1 MKNYLDPVYLVVND
15 ATWKSRIYTHIFDC
29 LNHNINYI
37 EEVEKQSDALYKI
50 IRFKFSEEL
59 FSEIYNHNP
68 FKNDPSIEK
77 FYLNVFSKVLS
88 DLSRRFD
95 WCPTKCEI
103 SENIADIICCESDYI
118 PEKVASEFG
127 KLISQCVSC
136 NYKNS
141 LIAFI
146 SPINYETQ
154 IKINTDRLTDFEIL
168 KTNNVYQLF
177 EVSIFLNKGI
187 LSENSIRIA
196 IDIFYRQSVISG
208 RIASEQ
214 HPQEY
219 IFDNN
224 FFRTLETAKL
234 TQEDN
239 QYKQK
244 FIDSLTQII
253 YSYDI
258 DIRLHKYGKIL
269 INKKKYDKYSADVF
283 QMGRGTNDRR
293 CSRIFFCKINNQIC
307 LYEYDPDFHAG
318 E

>member
-1 MKNYLDPVYLVVND
+1 MKIYLDPTYLAVND
-15 ATWKSRIYTHIFDC
+15 TTWISRLYTHIFTC
-29 LNHNINYI
+29 LNDNISYI
-37 EEVEKQSDALYKI
+37 EEVERKSDTLYKL
-50 IRFKFSEEL
+50 IRFKFSEAL
-59 FSEIYNHNP
+59 LSEIYNHNP
-68 FKNDPSIEK
+68 FKNDPTVEK

-95 WCPTKCEI
+95 WCPNNCEV
-103 SENIADIICCESDYI
+103 SNNIALVFSCESGYI
-118 PEKVASEFG
+118 PEKVVLEFA
-127 KLISQCVSC
+127 KLINQCASC
-136 NYKNS
+136 NYQDS
-141 LIAFI
+141 FAFL

-154 IKINTDRLTDFEIL
+154 IQISTDSLSNFQIL
-168 KTNNVYQLF
+168 QTTSVYQLF
-177 EVSIFLNKGI
+177 EVSTFLDNDI
-187 LSENSIRIA
+187 ISENSIRIA
-196 IDIFYRQSVISG
+196 IDICYRQSVSAG
-208 RIASEQ
+208 RMASEQ

-224 FFRTLETAKL
+224 FLRTLETTKL

-239 QYKQK
+239 NYKRK

-253 YSYDI
+253 YANDI

-293 CSRIFFCKINNQIC
+293 CSRVFFCKINNQIC